1 MVVMLNNL
9 AVSFCAIVHGPLF
22 VCVEG
27 PCTMAQNLTAKLLIY
42 KRNAANT
49 AY

>member
-9 AVSFCAIVHGPLF
+9 GMSFCAIVHGPLF

-27 PCTMAQNLTAKLLIY
+27 PCTMAQKLTIKLLIY
-42 KRNAANT
+42 KRNATNT